1 MPRRTS
7 SVGSLVTNSS
17 RWAMSLGVRPLLVF
31 CNHGSTGFKARLI
44 RGRCLCR
51 SSDKVIVFPAKLS
64 IRSGE
69 PPAEGAVAFFS
80 TCFLG
85 VGRFHA
91 LHPTFGGFF
100 RIYCSCRP
108 RQLLGTSPNRCISSS
123 LYTSAFSA
131 GVLPFLRP
139 RRPFGVAQWGFRKGP
154 YPRACSAAI
163 AASRSLNGI
172 ARSPMVWVCSWPLPR
187 IRTRSPG
194 SACRMA
200 A

>member
-1 MPRRTS
+1 
-7 SVGSLVTNSS
+7 
-17 RWAMSLGVRPLLVF
+17 MSLGVRPLLVF

-44 RGRCLCR
+44 RGALPMQR

-64 IRSGE
+64 HPVPESLPQRARWRVR
-69 PPAEGAVAFFS
+69 PA
-80 TCFLG
+80 
-85 VGRFHA
+85 
-91 LHPTFGGFF
+91 FGGGSVPCSAPYFWGGNFF